1 MISKFITL
9 LIRKIK
15 GDNTYEFI
23 TPLSSRELFSV
34 VFERAFMFL
43 RGLWKQ
49 FWLKSCGGSFFVGKN
64 VTIKHGYKLSTG
76 KATTIGSNSTIDAL
90 SVSGIEIGDNVTI
103 PENCFIRC
111 TGVIS
116 ELGVGIKIGNNTG
129 LGHYNFLNGQ
139 GGIVIG
145 NDVIIGPYVQILSE
159 NHNYKDPNILIRKQG
174 VSRKGIKIGNNVWIG
189 ASATILDGVEI
200 GDRCI
205 VAAGAVV
212 TKNILKNSLVVG
224 SPAKAIRAI

>member
-1 MISKFITL
+1 MVSKFITL
-9 LIRKIK
+9 LIRKMK
-15 GDNTYEFI
+15 GDNSYEI
-23 TPLSSRELFSV
+23 VTPLSNRELFSV
-34 VFERAFMFL
+34 VFERTRMFI

-49 FWLKSCGGSFFVGKN
+49 VMLKNCGSSFFVGKN
-64 VTIKHGYKLSTG
+64 VTIKHGYKISVG
-76 KATTIGSNSTIDAL
+76 KATTIASSTTIDAL
-90 SVSGIEIGDNVTI
+90 SVNGIEIGDNVTI

-129 LGHYNFLNGQ
+129 LGHNNFFNGQ

-145 NDVIIGPYVQILSE
+145 NDVIIGPYVKILSE

-174 VSRKGIKIGNNVWIG
+174 VTRKGIKIGNNVWIG
-189 ASATILDGVEI
+189 ASAIILDGVEI

-212 TKNILKNSLVVG
+212 TKSILKNSLVVG
-224 SPAKAIRAI
+224 SPAKVIRVI